1 MVYVYA
7 ISSLIKNYIYVGMT
21 KDVELRLARH
31 NKGREKTTKP
41 YAPFR
46 LIYTEVCANRVKA
59 RMREKYWKSGIG
71 KQKLRDIRNQII

>member
-7 ISSLIKNYIYVGMT
+7 ISSLTKNYIYVGMT
-21 KDVELRLARH
+21 QDLEARLVRH
-31 NKGREKTTKP
+31 KKGGEKTTKP

-59 RMREKYWKSGIG
+59 RIREKYWKSGIG

>member
-21 KDVELRLARH
+21 KDVEARLVRH

-46 LIYTEVCANRVKA
+46 LIYTEVCANLVKA
-59 RMREKYWKSGIG
+59 RVREKYWKSGIG

>member
-7 ISSLIKNYIYVGMT
+7 ISSLTKNYIYVGMT
-21 KDVELRLARH
+21 KDVEARLVRH

-59 RMREKYWKSGIG
+59 RVREKYWKSGIG